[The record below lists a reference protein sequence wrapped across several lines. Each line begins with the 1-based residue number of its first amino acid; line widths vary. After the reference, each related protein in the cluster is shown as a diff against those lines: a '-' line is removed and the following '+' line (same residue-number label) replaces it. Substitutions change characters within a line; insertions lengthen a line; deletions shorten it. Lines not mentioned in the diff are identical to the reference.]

1 MKYANIKNGITNIIE
16 VEPGKVAEIQA
27 AGLTIIDIS
36 GLDPQPKK
44 GWLYNDQTEEFS
56 APVSPASKLKWLHL
70 TASSD
75 EVLANNTDT
84 VDITITI
91 RQTQDPE
98 SAVVNYTGTERV
110 VVNGFGAVKI
120 PFANGTYTKSY
131 KVPRDKSGKIEFRP
145 ADSTKYNVANT
156 LTIWALAE

>member
-1 MKYANIKNGITNIIE
+1 MKYAHIKNGITNIIE
-16 VEPGKVAEIQA
+16 VEPGKVAELQA
-27 AGLTIIDIS
+27 AGLVLVDIT
-36 GLDPQPKK
+36 GIDPQPQK
-44 GWLYNDQTEEFS
+44 GWLYNDQTGEFTN
-56 APVSPASKLKWLHL
+56 PFVNTKKWLHL

-75 EVLANNTDT
+75 EVIADNTDT

-110 VVNGFGAVKI
+110 IVNGFGAVKI
-120 PFANGTYTKSY
+120 PFANGTYTRAY